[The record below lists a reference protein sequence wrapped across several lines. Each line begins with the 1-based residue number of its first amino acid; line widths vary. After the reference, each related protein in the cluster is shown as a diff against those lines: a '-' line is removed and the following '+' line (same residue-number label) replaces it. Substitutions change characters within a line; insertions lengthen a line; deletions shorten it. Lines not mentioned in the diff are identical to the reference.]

1 MCLLRGT
8 YWMFNY
14 ISAELSHPNF
24 HNNGSSK
31 FIKVRHK
38 PSVPV
43 VTRRKQRCRL
53 VDWQQ
58 LLDSEVLCNLIG
70 YLLDNVF
77 NRLLYDR
84 LHVCD
89 QLPGVFVQSS
99 VSGFTCDSPAELQ
112 CSTLDSFIS
121 VTVCSPH
128 QVNVTT
134 GESPISPVP
143 LSPAQNLLTEHEHE
157 LSKVPRLP

>member
-1 MCLLRGT
+1 ML
-8 YWMFNY
+8 
-14 ISAELSHPNF
+14 
-24 HNNGSSK
+24 
-31 FIKVRHK
+31 
-38 PSVPV
+38 V

-53 VDWQQ
+53 VYWQQ

-89 QLPGVFVQSS
+89 QLPGVFIQSS
-99 VSGFTCDSPAELQ
+99 VSGFTCDIPAELQ
-112 CSTLDSFIS
+112 CSTLGSFIS
-121 VTVCSPH
+121 VTVFSPH

-134 GESPISPVP
+134 VASSLSPVP
-143 LSPAQNLLTEHEHE
+143 PSPAQNLLTEQEQE
-157 LSKVPRLP
+157 LNKFPCLP